1 MCHKVLCTF
10 HQLHLFTCSNVNMY
24 HACFINKYN
33 TTHDPSLPVWLQNT
47 KKVTLK
53 MLSLRISLGT
63 KFTNCVMA
71 Q

>member
-33 TTHDPSLPVWLQNT
+33 TTHDPTEN
-47 KKVTLK
+47 
-53 MLSLRISLGT
+53 
-63 KFTNCVMA
+63 A
-71 Q
+71 QVEDFAWD